1 MLKNT
6 PFKKIGLITSAILI
20 LAACQPPTDAEDSA
34 VVLEKMITQASK
46 VYETQ
51 TQMEVS
57 FKDTETGE
65 WGEITLTATEET
77 DATDL
82 ENLESDSKLEF
93 SADINMLE
101 YNSDEGEESLE
112 QVTVDASARVRVIG
126 KDIYAQLEQ
135 LDLGGSSPQ
144 VAQANASLSFVLGAY
159 MDEVIYVSLETLEP
173 FLEQM
178 EEASG
183 QVGPS
188 FSELMAYSQDQAAK
202 DLAESQLLKA
212 SVDHGP
218 ERISTLSGKEWAYHY
233 EIEIDA
239 AGMQAFLEKMD
250 EQFDLFTEEEIK
262 EVFEMQDPSLEEV
275 MEVVNT
281 AMKIDV
287 WIGMEDYHPYRVE
300 LTSDLEKIQ
309 EVIDKIEALDD
320 TFVTEAD
327 RAALEQG
334 EFSMSLVTES
344 QPMSKVNIERPAE
357 DDLLDMNPMLQG
369 FLGQFD
375 PSLLAPQAT
384 MSDAEI
390 EQMMQE
396 LGLDEEGLALP
407 EDVQLEEGDDQV
419 TPETEDVEASETS
432 QEEGLDEASAEET
445 AEPSEETSTEE

>member
-1 MLKNT
+1 
-6 PFKKIGLITSAILI
+6 
-20 LAACQPPTDAEDSA
+20 
-34 VVLEKMITQASK
+34 
-46 VYETQ
+46 
-51 TQMEVS
+51 
-57 FKDTETGE
+57 
-65 WGEITLTATEET
+65 
-77 DATDL
+77 
-82 ENLESDSKLEF
+82 
-93 SADINMLE
+93 
-101 YNSDEGEESLE
+101 
-112 QVTVDASARVRVIG
+112 
-126 KDIYAQLEQ
+126 
-135 LDLGGSSPQ
+135 
-144 VAQANASLSFVLGAY
+144 